1 MLLTKEHDLLLTN
14 LLSLAEGFESEIL
27 GPVRQKAEQIKPRII
42 EMDKNHIKI
51 FKKLSSNYSNK
62 KKELNRIEI
71 KLRKKRKNAPDLQH
85 KKELKIREI
94 EIEGKILEDSERKQ
108 ISEISEQER
117 DLYETIGNRD
127 TNWIFR
133 NANVMG
139 NK

>member
-1 MLLTKEHDLLLTN
+1 MLLTKEHELLLTN

-27 GPVRQKAEQIKPRII
+27 GPVRQKTEQIRPRIT
-42 EMDKNHIKI
+42 EMDKNHIRI

-85 KKELKIREI
+85 KKDLKIREI

-127 TNWIFR
+127 TNWIFG